1 MILKNLFLKKKIK
14 MNTMKKKNNK
24 KKKIHQKKKALL
36 FLQRFRNIWSIL
48 YMLQIDIVIHMLH
61 CTQQRERE

>member
-1 MILKNLFLKKKIK
+1 
-14 MNTMKKKNNK
+14 MNTMKKNNK
-24 KKKIHQKKKALL
+24 KKKSTKYKKALL

-61 CTQQRERE
+61 CTQQRERESER

>member
-14 MNTMKKKNNK
+14 MNTMKKKITRKKKYPPNK
-24 KKKIHQKKKALL
+24 KHFIF

-48 YMLQIDIVIHMLH
+48 YMLQIDIV
-61 CTQQRERE
+61 